1 MIRASRISGLVFA
14 LLTTLGEGRASFAQT
29 EFPFELHNPRIFGES
44 AELGLPFEAAV
55 ARDGSLIVIDWAVQ
69 QLLSFSQTGQL
80 QWRSGRK
87 GSGPGEFQQPYRV
100 VPLADGA
107 ILVYDL
113 SKPGLTRLNAEG
125 TYRDEVR
132 LDVVFRDVSTMIGLR
147 DGGLA
152 VAGLASP
159 GSPADTN
166 AAVHIFDKEFR
177 FVRSFGPL
185 PTVLNR
191 AVLQD
196 WGVGAVTLVA
206 DGSLVFTRRHPYEIY
221 HFTPEGR
228 ELSVVRSTLPIVGT
242 PDEALTI
249 TTNGTKTTRRVNP
262 KVTLLRPAV
271 MLANGSYLCG
281 RIDPGYSTLDL
292 FAPDGRI
299 LGVRK
304 LPDDWKGP
312 VKYDAIRNTLWAF
325 ALRDEAPV
333 LLRYTPPERK
343 PNQ

>member
-1 MIRASRISGLVFA
+1 MIRVSRIVASAAV
-14 LLTTLGEGRASFAQT
+14 LLTTLVCGRSSSAQT
-29 EFPFELHNPRIFGES
+29 DFPIELRNPLVFGES
-44 AELGLPFEAAV
+44 AELGRPFEAAV

-69 QLLSFSQTGQL
+69 QLLSFSRTGDL

-100 VPLADGA
+100 APLADGA
-107 ILVYDL
+107 ILIYDL
-113 SKPGLTRLNAEG
+113 SKTGLTRLNADG

-132 LDVVFRDVSTMIGLR
+132 LDVGFRDVTTMIGLR

-152 VAGLASP
+152 FAGIASND
-159 GSPADTN
+159 SPADTN
-166 AAVHIFDKEFR
+166 AAIHVFDKEFR

-185 PTVLNR
+185 PSVLNR

-196 WGVGAVTLVA
+196 WGVGALTLAA

-221 HFTPEGR
+221 RFTPDGR
-228 ELSVVRSTLPIVGT
+228 QLSVLRATLPIIGS
-242 PDEALTI
+242 PDEALII

-262 KVTLLRPAV
+262 KVTLLRPAI
-271 MLANGSYLCG
+271 MLGDGSYLSG
-281 RIDPGYSTLDL
+281 RINPGNSTLDL
-292 FAPDGRI
+292 FAPDGKV
-299 LGVRK
+299 LGVRN

-312 VKYDAIRNTLWAF
+312 AKYDAVRNTLWAF

-333 LLRYTPPERK
+333 LLKYTPSARQ